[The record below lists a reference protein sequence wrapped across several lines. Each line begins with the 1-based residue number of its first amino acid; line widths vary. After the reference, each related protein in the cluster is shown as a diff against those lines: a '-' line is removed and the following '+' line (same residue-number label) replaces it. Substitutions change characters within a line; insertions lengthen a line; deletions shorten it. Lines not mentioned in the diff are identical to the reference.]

1 MKYGDFSCGY
11 LTVKTKIKNATDLTK
26 LYSLNEYQKSFTVRV
41 TFEVKLIDTFNIKI
55 NYCIPSDVAL
65 IMNFDLNSFD
75 KEINKVLLGK
85 SADYITTHLIVM
97 QIIMEKFNSCSIG
110 ICLNKDVENRMMKQ
124 IEMKNRI
131 LLYENRIG

>member
-1 MKYGDFSCGY
+1 MKYGDYFCGY
-11 LTVKTKIKNATDLTK
+11 STVEIKIKNQTDLMK
-26 LYSLNEYQKSFTVRV
+26 LYSLNEYQKSFTVRAI
-41 TFEVKLIDTFNIKI
+41 FEVKLIDTFNIKI
-55 NYCIPSDVAL
+55 NYYIPCDVAL

-75 KEINKVLLGK
+75 EEINKALLGK

-97 QIIMEKFNSCSIG
+97 QIMMEKFNSCSIG

>member
-1 MKYGDFSCGY
+1 MKYGDYFCGY
-11 LTVKTKIKNATDLTK
+11 STVEIKIKNQTDLMK
-26 LYSLNEYQKSFTVRV
+26 LYSLNEYQKSFIARA
-41 TFEVKLIDTFNIKI
+41 TFEVKFIGTFNIHI

-65 IMNFDLNSFD
+65 IMNLDLNSFNE
-75 KEINKVLLGK
+75 EINKALLGK

-97 QIIMEKFNSCSIG
+97 QIVMEKFNSCLIG